1 MGAKSEN
8 THKQYSSGQKSRE
21 NVNANMLIRVEEGVK
36 VSEVISKNGENNT
49 LATVLDDEVGC
60 VPVSIDVPVVGL
72 CQDIN
77 EEVKVFAGPKQNMWK
92 RLAREKAVGGGSS
105 VEMEVLGQ
113 HEADYKLVENATVYD
128 GKAFRGRDV

>member
-49 LATVLDDEVGC
+49 LATVLDDEDKL
-60 VPVSIDVPVVGL
+60 PVWQPP
-72 CQDIN
+72 
-77 EEVKVFAGPKQNMWK
+77 PKASFKLNVD
-92 RLAREKAVGGGSS
+92 EAVDSVSKQGSLIYYS
-105 VEMEVLGQ
+105 G
-113 HEADYKLVENATVYD
+113 YKLNI
-128 GKAFRGRDV
+128 R